1 MRQFRNKGWDQFEK
15 MQAIIPLGGARGRHA
30 FYPGGMA
37 PPIVNTDN
45 EPGGTSNAVVAAGAA
60 TIPHHNTATSSATS
74 AIASSSATSA
84 IASSS
89 ATSGIASSTAAS
101 SNAGKRPYAE
111 ALTDI
116 ETASFGSSH
125 MSMQPP
131 STTLVVSAPP
141 SKKARTPAQ
150 SQNSRHAKIS
160 SIAKAAKITPAA
172 AVVGMQGSIN
182 RMTDVFETFMRGGTG
197 AADDPV
203 TRAVAILEGE
213 DADIPVD
220 QQALLISVIGEKG
233 NEHFLKFYI
242 TMNDGVRRR
251 AFVEKMIGQPVPKF
265 VGQQDHT
272 APQAD
277 EMMG

>member
-1 MRQFRNKGWDQFEK
+1 M
-15 MQAIIPLGGARGRHA
+15 P
-30 FYPGGMA
+30 
-37 PPIVNTDN
+37 
-45 EPGGTSNAVVAAGAA
+45 AV
-60 TIPHHNTATSSATS
+60 
-74 AIASSSATSA
+74 
-84 IASSS
+84 
-89 ATSGIASSTAAS
+89 
-101 SNAGKRPYAE
+101 
-111 ALTDI
+111 
-116 ETASFGSSH
+116 
-125 MSMQPP
+125 
-131 STTLVVSAPP
+131 
-141 SKKARTPAQ
+141 
-150 SQNSRHAKIS
+150 
-160 SIAKAAKITPAA
+160 
-172 AVVGMQGSIN
+172 
-182 RMTDVFETFMRGGTG
+182 RGGTG